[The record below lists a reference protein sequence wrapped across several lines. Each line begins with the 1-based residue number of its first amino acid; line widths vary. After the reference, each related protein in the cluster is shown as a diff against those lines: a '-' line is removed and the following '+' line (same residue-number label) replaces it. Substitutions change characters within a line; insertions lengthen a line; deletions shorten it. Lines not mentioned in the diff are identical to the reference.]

1 MHIDWWTLA
10 LQTINLLVLV
20 WILSRFLFR
29 PIADIVSQRQ
39 AAADDLLHKAEAE
52 RVRAEEAES
61 KAEAERQAMQK
72 ARGDVLLKAEQEA
85 EASRAQLLEQAR
97 DETDKLRA
105 NAKAEV
111 AKLREVQEA
120 SMGREASELAVQIA
134 AKLFD
139 RLPDA
144 ARIDGFIDGLAEAA
158 AKLPERTRAEI
169 GVGDETVAVAAARA
183 LSESERA
190 ACKAAL
196 AKALGRDVKIEV
208 TVDPALI
215 AGLEITAPHASVR
228 NSFRADLDRIA
239 AELGTHASA

>member
-39 AAADDLLHKAEAE
+39 AAADDLLQKAGAE
-52 RVRAEEAES
+52 RARAEDAEN

-72 ARGDVLLKAEQEA
+72 ARGDVLLKAEKEA
-85 EASRAQLLEQAR
+85 EASKAQILEQAR
-97 DETDKLRA
+97 DEADKLRA
-105 NAKAEV
+105 SAKAEV
-111 AKLREVQEA
+111 AKLREAQEA
-120 SMGREASELAVQIA
+120 SMGREASLLAVQIA

-144 ARIDGFIDGLAEAA
+144 ARIDGFVDGLAEAA

-169 GVGDETVAVAAARA
+169 GGGGEPVEVTAPRA
-183 LSESERA
+183 LSESELT

-196 AKALGRDVKIEV
+196 AKALGRDVEIKV
-208 TVDPALI
+208 MVDPALI
-215 AGLEITAPHASVR
+215 AGLEISAPHASVR
-228 NSFRADLDRIA
+228 NSFRADLDHIA
-239 AELGTHASA
+239 AELGSHATA